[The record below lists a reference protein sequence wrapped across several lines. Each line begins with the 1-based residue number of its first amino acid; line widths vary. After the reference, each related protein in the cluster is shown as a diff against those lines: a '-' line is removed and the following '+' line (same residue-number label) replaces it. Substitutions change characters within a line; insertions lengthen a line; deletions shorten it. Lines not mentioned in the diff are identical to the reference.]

1 MPAIVNHPFLC
12 CIPRAVEVY
21 LRLIVDFLRNL
32 ILENLGGLG
41 PLQDL
46 VLPEGQESLQQVLAQ
61 REPNQ
66 DGLPWEE
73 WAVQETR
80 ELLYPRQEIN
90 DQSSFTK
97 YIGTKKNNDIKNP
110 LTSRIYM
117 TDEAT
122 QPVQVSK
129 WMLR

>member
-73 WAVQETR
+73 WAVQKTR
-80 ELLYPRQEIN
+80 QLLQYRRAQLARSRKKEQDYNEELPR
-90 DQSSFTK
+90 
-97 YIGTKKNNDIKNP
+97 
-110 LTSRIYM
+110 
-117 TDEAT
+117 
-122 QPVQVSK
+122 VST
-129 WMLR
+129 

>member
-1 MPAIVNHPFLC
+1 MRDSELDRRDQRRSRTWLLHGRMPAIVNHPFLC

-73 WAVQETR
+73 WAVQKTR
-80 ELLYPRQEIN
+80 QLLQYRRAQLARSRKKEQDYNEELPR
-90 DQSSFTK
+90 
-97 YIGTKKNNDIKNP
+97 
-110 LTSRIYM
+110 
-117 TDEAT
+117 
-122 QPVQVSK
+122 VST
-129 WMLR
+129 